1 MGRFDSSFMSDF
13 TCLINSVILSVL
25 LAANF
30 QIERCNK
37 GVWVGLAPGQTHFLG
52 LTIGFQLNSGD
63 LASQCFI
70 FLFLRSGV
78 RICVVEDR

>member
-1 MGRFDSSFMSDF
+1 MRRFH
-13 TCLINSVILSVL
+13 INSVILSVL

-37 GVWVGLAPGQTHFLG
+37 GVWVGLAPGQTNFLG

-70 FLFLRSGV
+70 CLPSDKTMRKN
-78 RICVVEDR
+78 EETK